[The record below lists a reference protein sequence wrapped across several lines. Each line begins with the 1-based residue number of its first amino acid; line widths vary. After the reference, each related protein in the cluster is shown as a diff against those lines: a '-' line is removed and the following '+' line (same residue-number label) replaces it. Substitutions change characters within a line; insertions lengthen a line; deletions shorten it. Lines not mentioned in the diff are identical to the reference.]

1 MQLNKTNNK
10 NNKINNMKT
19 EDVIAKYP
27 KIFAD
32 YEGNPGRCN
41 WHGVPD
47 GWLPIIDDL
56 CGAIQ
61 EYIDKHSHSI
71 DNPEYVIGSEW
82 NLDDVTTHRYI
93 QKHPD
98 QVTCTQMKEKFGG
111 LRFYENNGDKKVD
124 GMIHYAEYLA
134 DNTCQDCGTREDV
147 GTITKGWITT
157 ICRSCVTA
165 SSGKAMEAWVSN
177 NAPKEETK

>member
-1 MQLNKTNNK
+1 
-10 NNKINNMKT
+10 MKT
-19 EDVIAKYP
+19 EEIIAKYP
-27 KIFAD
+27 KIFVD
-32 YEGNPGRCN
+32 YVGNPGRCN

-61 EYIDKHSHSI
+61 EYIDHHSHSI
-71 DNPEYVIGSEW
+71 DNPEYIEGFVW
-82 NLDDVTTHRYI
+82 NKDDVTTHRYI

-111 LRFYENNGDKKVD
+111 LRFYENGADKKVD

-134 DNTCQDCGTREDV
+134 DNTCQDCGSREDL
-147 GTITKGWITT
+147 GKTSGWITT
-157 ICRSCVTA
+157 LCRTCVIA
-165 SSGKAMEAWVSN
+165 HGDRAMGFWESN
-177 NAPKEETK
+177 NISKEEKHE

>member
-1 MQLNKTNNK
+1 
-10 NNKINNMKT
+10 MKT

-41 WHGVPD
+41 WYGVPE
-47 GWLPIIDDL
+47 GWLGIIDDL
-56 CGAIQ
+56 CGCIQ
-61 EYIDKHSHSI
+61 RYIDRSSILI
-71 DNPEYVIGSEW
+71 DNPEYIEGKTYSK
-82 NLDDVTTHRYI
+82 DDSTTWKYLS
-93 QKHPD
+93 KHPD

-111 LRFYENNGDKKVD
+111 LRFYENGADEKVD
-124 GMIHYAEYLA
+124 GMIYYAENLA

-147 GTITKGWITT
+147 GRTTKGWLST
-157 ICRSCVTA
+157 ICRNCAIA
-165 SSGKAMEAWVSN
+165 SGDRAMAAWVSN